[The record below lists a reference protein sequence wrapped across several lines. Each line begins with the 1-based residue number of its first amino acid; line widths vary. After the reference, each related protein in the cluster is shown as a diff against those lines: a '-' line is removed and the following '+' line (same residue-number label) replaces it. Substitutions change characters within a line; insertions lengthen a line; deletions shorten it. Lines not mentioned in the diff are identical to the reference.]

1 MFSSYSV
8 GVRDTIRTLDVWYA
22 RVFVALA
29 CCLVI
34 GLAGCGF
41 SSNALSAGTLSVSP
55 GAISF
60 GAVPVGQTATTKVLL
75 LNVTSAPIAVSQV
88 NVSGQNFFLNS
99 QSNLPTTINGG
110 SVANFQI
117 GFKPAGSSTYSG
129 QFTVMG
135 PGGKQ
140 IYVGT
145 ISGQGVGD
153 SGNTATS
160 ILTVSAANLA
170 FGNLT
175 VGSAATQSVTLA
187 STGTAPVTISS
198 ATLSGTGFKLSGGA
212 FPDLLNPG
220 QSLTLNVQF
229 DPTTA
234 GAASGQL
241 AIQSDSATNSTAV
254 VNLSG
259 AGMPPVGSPAV
270 GSPQLTLSAASLTFG
285 DVTVNTSSKQ
295 PVTLTSTGTA
305 PVTINSGTLSGNGF
319 TMSGATFPVTL
330 NPNQSVTLNVQFD
343 PTATGTASGQLTI
356 QSNSSTNS
364 TAVVNLSGTGSAAT
378 SPQLTLSA
386 ASLTFGNV
394 TVNSAST
401 LPETLTST
409 GTAPV
414 TINSGTPSG
423 IGFTVSGATF
433 PVTLNPGQ
441 SVTLKVRFDPTAA
454 GAASGQLTIQ
464 SNSSTN
470 GTAVVNLDGTGTTAA
485 SPQLTLSAGTV
496 TFGNVT
502 VNTPSTQPVTLTSSG
517 TAPVTVNSAALSGTG
532 FTMSGATFPVTLN
545 PSQSVTLNVQFDP
558 TATGPA
564 SGQLTIQSD
573 SSTNSTAV
581 VNLSGTGT
589 AATSPQLT
597 LSAASLTFGDVTV
610 NTASTQPVTLT
621 STGTAPVTINSAAT
635 SGTVFTVSGATFP
648 VTLNPG
654 QSVTL
659 NVQFEPTATGAA
671 TDQLT
676 IQSDS
681 STNSTAVVSLS
692 GTGTAATS
700 PQLTLSAVSLAFGDV
715 TLNTASTQPVTLSS
729 SGTAPVTINSAALT
743 GTGFTVSGATF
754 PVTLNPGQ
762 SVTLNVQFDPTTTG
776 AASGQLTIQSDSS
789 TNSTAVVNL
798 SGTGTATVVPNP
810 QLTISPASLAFG
822 NVTVNTPTTL
832 PVTLSSSGT
841 APVTINS
848 AALTGTGFTMSGAT
862 FPVTLNPTQSVTLN
876 VQFDPTATGAVT
888 GQLTINSNS
897 STNGTALIGLS
908 GTGTAAAGTLSSVS
922 CSSASLTGA
931 GSDSCTVTLSSA
943 AGSGGVSVGLS
954 SSSTA
959 VTVPATVVVPANA
972 TSAGFTATVT
982 SVTTAQSVT
991 LTASTG
997 GVSKTFA
1004 LQLNAAAPT
1013 LTISPASLPFGN
1025 VTVNTPTTLS
1035 VTLSSSGTAPVTI
1048 NSATSTGTGFT
1059 MSGATFPVTL
1069 NPTQSVTLN
1078 VQFDPTATGAVTG
1091 QLTINSNSS
1100 TNGTAL
1106 IGLSGT
1112 GTAVAGTLSSVSCSS
1127 ASLTGAGSD
1136 SCTVTLSSAAGSGG
1150 VSVGLS
1156 SSSTA
1161 VTVPATVVVPA
1172 NATSAGFTATV
1183 TSVTTAQSVTLTAST
1198 GGVSK
1203 TFALQLNAAAPTLT
1217 ISPATLAFGNVTVNT
1232 PTTLPV
1238 TLSSSGTAPVTINS
1252 AALTGT
1258 GFTMSGAT
1266 FPVTLNPT
1274 QSVTLNVRFDP
1285 TATGAVTGQ
1294 LTINSNSS
1302 TNGTALIGLSGT
1314 GTAVAGTLS
1323 SVSCSSASLTGAGS
1337 DSCTV
1342 TLSSAAG
1349 SGGVSVGLSSSSTA
1363 VTVPATVVVP
1373 ANATSAGFTATVTS
1387 VTTAQSVTLTASTG
1401 GVSKIFALQL
1411 NAAAPTLT
1419 ISPASLAFGNVTVN
1433 TPTTLPVTLSSS
1445 GTAPVTINSATSTG
1459 TGFTMSGATF
1469 PVTLNPTQS
1478 VTLNVRFDPTA
1489 TGAVT
1494 GQLTINS
1501 NSSTNGTA
1509 LIGLSGTGTAVAGT
1523 LSSVSCSS
1531 ASLTGAGSDSCT
1543 VTLSSAAGSG
1553 GVSVGLSSSSTAV
1566 TVPATVVVPANATSA
1581 GFTATVTSVTTAQ
1594 SVTLTASTGGVSKTF
1609 ALQLNAA
1616 APTLTISPASLA
1628 FGNVTVN
1635 TPTTLPVTLSSS
1647 GTAPVTINSAAL
1659 TGTGF
1664 TMSGA
1669 TFPVTLNPSLAITLE
1684 VQFDPTATGAVTGQL
1699 AIQSNSSTNGTV
1711 TIGLSGTGENASHQ
1725 VTLTWDAPSSST
1737 DPVAG
1742 YHVYRS
1748 TGGSSAYTLLNSSVE
1763 TQTTYVDTNVQSG
1776 ATYDYI
1782 VKSVDASGV
1791 ESTASNEATAT
1802 IP

>member
-1 MFSSYSV
+1 MFSSYSA
-8 GVRDTIRTLDVWYA
+8 GGRGPIRTLDVSYA
-22 RVFVALA
+22 KLFVTLA
-29 CCLVI
+29 CCLI
-34 GLAGCGF
+34 IALAGCGF
-41 SSNALSAGTLSVSP
+41 SSNSSSAGPLSVSP
-55 GAISF
+55 GSISF
-60 GAVPVGQTATTKVLL
+60 GAVPVGQTATTQVLI
-75 LNVTSAPIAVSQV
+75 LNETSAPVAVSQV
-88 NVSGQNFFLNS
+88 NVSGQNFFLSS

-117 GFKPAGSSTYSG
+117 GFKPGNSSSYSG

-153 SGNTATS
+153 NGNANSATS

-175 VGSAATQSVTLA
+175 VGTASTQSVTLA

-198 ATLSGTGFKLSGGA
+198 ATLSGTGFTLSGGA
-212 FPDLLNPG
+212 FPDQLKPG

-229 DPTTA
+229 DPTIA

-241 AIQSDSATNSTAV
+241 TIQSDSVTNSTAV

-259 AGMPPVGSPAV
+259 TGMPVA
-270 GSPQLTLSAASLTFG
+270 SPQLTLSTANLTFG
-285 DVTVNTSSKQ
+285 NVTVNTSSKQ

-305 PVTINSGTLSGNGF
+305 PVTINAGTLAGNGF

-330 NPNQSVTLNVQFD
+330 NPSQSVTLNVQFD
-343 PTATGTASGQLTI
+343 PTASGPASGQLTI
-356 QSNSSTNS
+356 LSNSSSNS
-364 TAVVNLSGTGSAAT
+364 NAVVNLSGTGSAAT

-401 LPETLTST
+401 LPETLTSM

-414 TINSGTPSG
+414 TINSATPSG
-423 IGFTVSGATF
+423 TGFAVSGATF

-441 SVTLKVRFDPTAA
+441 SVTLKVQCDPTAP

-470 GTAVVNLDGTGTTAA
+470 GTAVVNLSGTGTTAT
-485 SPQLTLSAGTV
+485 SPQLTLSAASL

-502 VNTPSTQPVTLTSSG
+502 VNTASTQPVTLTSTG
-517 TAPVTVNSAALSGTG
+517 TAPVTINSAALTGTG

-558 TATGPA
+558 TTTGAA

-610 NTASTQPVTLT
+610 NSASTQPVTLT

-659 NVQFEPTATGAA
+659 NAQFEPTATGAA

-700 PQLTLSAVSLAFGDV
+700 PQLTLSAVSLIFGDV
-715 TLNTASTQPVTLSS
+715 TLNTASTQPVTLTST
-729 SGTAPVTINSAALT
+729 GTAPVTINSATLT

-754 PVTLNPGQ
+754 PVTFNPGQ

-822 NVTVNTPTTL
+822 NVTVNTASTL
-832 PVTLSSSGT
+832 PVTLTSTGT

-848 AALTGTGFTMSGAT
+848 ATLTGTGFTMSAAT

-876 VQFDPTATGAVT
+876 VQFDPATAGAAT
-888 GQLTINSNS
+888 GQLTVQSNS
-897 STNGTALIGLS
+897 TTNGTAVIGLT
-908 GTGTAAAGTLSSVS
+908 GTGTAVPGVLSGLS
-922 CSSASLTGA
+922 CTSASMTGA
-931 GSDSCTVTLSSA
+931 GSDTCTVTLSSA
-943 AGSGGVSVGLS
+943 AGSGGVSVGLTS
-954 SSSTA
+954 SSAS

-972 TSAGFTATVT
+972 TSAGFTATVS

-991 LTASTG
+991 LTASAG

-1004 LQLNAAAPT
+1004 LQLNAA
-1013 LTISPASLPFGN
+1013 
-1025 VTVNTPTTLS
+1025 V
-1035 VTLSSSGTAPVTI
+1035 
-1048 NSATSTGTGFT
+1048 
-1059 MSGATFPVTL
+1059 
-1069 NPTQSVTLN
+1069 
-1078 VQFDPTATGAVTG
+1078 
-1091 QLTINSNSS
+1091 
-1100 TNGTAL
+1100 
-1106 IGLSGT
+1106 
-1112 GTAVAGTLSSVSCSS
+1112 
-1127 ASLTGAGSD
+1127 
-1136 SCTVTLSSAAGSGG
+1136 
-1150 VSVGLS
+1150 
-1156 SSSTA
+1156 
-1161 VTVPATVVVPA
+1161 
-1172 NATSAGFTATV
+1172 
-1183 TSVTTAQSVTLTAST
+1183 
-1198 GGVSK
+1198 
-1203 TFALQLNAAAPTLT
+1203 
-1217 ISPATLAFGNVTVNT
+1217 
-1232 PTTLPV
+1232 
-1238 TLSSSGTAPVTINS
+1238 
-1252 AALTGT
+1252 
-1258 GFTMSGAT
+1258 
-1266 FPVTLNPT
+1266 
-1274 QSVTLNVRFDP
+1274 
-1285 TATGAVTGQ
+1285 
-1294 LTINSNSS
+1294 
-1302 TNGTALIGLSGT
+1302 
-1314 GTAVAGTLS
+1314 
-1323 SVSCSSASLTGAGS
+1323 
-1337 DSCTV
+1337 
-1342 TLSSAAG
+1342 
-1349 SGGVSVGLSSSSTA
+1349 
-1363 VTVPATVVVP
+1363 
-1373 ANATSAGFTATVTS
+1373 
-1387 VTTAQSVTLTASTG
+1387 
-1401 GVSKIFALQL
+1401 
-1411 NAAAPTLT
+1411 PTLT

-1433 TPTTLPVTLSSS
+1433 TASTLPVTLTST
-1445 GTAPVTINSATSTG
+1445 GTAPVTINSAT
-1459 TGFTMSGATF
+1459 
-1469 PVTLNPTQS
+1469 
-1478 VTLNVRFDPTA
+1478 
-1489 TGAVT
+1489 
-1494 GQLTINS
+1494 
-1501 NSSTNGTA
+1501 
-1509 LIGLSGTGTAVAGT
+1509 
-1523 LSSVSCSS
+1523 
-1531 ASLTGAGSDSCT
+1531 
-1543 VTLSSAAGSG
+1543 
-1553 GVSVGLSSSSTAV
+1553 
-1566 TVPATVVVPANATSA
+1566 
-1581 GFTATVTSVTTAQ
+1581 
-1594 SVTLTASTGGVSKTF
+1594 
-1609 ALQLNAA
+1609 
-1616 APTLTISPASLA
+1616 
-1628 FGNVTVN
+1628 
-1635 TPTTLPVTLSSS
+1635 
-1647 GTAPVTINSAAL
+1647 L

-1669 TFPVTLNPSLAITLE
+1669 TFPVTLNPSLAITLD

-1699 AIQSNSSTNGTV
+1699 TIQSNSSTNATV
-1711 TIGLSGTGENASHQ
+1711 MVGLSGTGSASHQ

-1748 TGGSSAYTLLNSSVE
+1748 TGGSSAYQLLNSSAD

-1776 ATYDYI
+1776 TTYDYI